1 MVDVTDDAA
10 LVAWGAWLFEERDG
24 RTAVVDDDDLPTRRL
39 RTGGTIGSRSAP
51 WGSAVVEA
59 FRGNEV
65 VASVEVDDANHA
77 WLRHLEPDTEYRWRV
92 RIDGRDWMDGVRWD
106 WHPGGPRPSARRV
119 DMRLRTHAHGSDAVP
134 VTFVALGDFGVGLE
148 AGANG
153 ERQAAVART
162 IEQLADRHDVRF
174 LLSLG
179 DTIYH
184 LGGDRDDHT
193 RQSGDEDD
201 DWYLTYFQPYR
212 YLLDHLPMYPT
223 AGNHDGADEEASD
236 DRAQLED
243 NLHIAERFGPRVE
256 VGRASLGPGL
266 FYRVQVG
273 ALLELV
279 CVDTTWGEGQGNHWF
294 DEEHHHRWLE
304 EEALPAGGDGARWKI
319 PFCHHPAYGA
329 GPHHR
334 SMPEQHAS
342 LVPLYQR
349 AGVRLVLSGHEHN
362 YQHGIV
368 DGIHYVVSGAAGK
381 LQEDPPFR
389 FDEAGTVAWASAPH
403 CLLVE
408 VGADRITVSP
418 YGPGADGE
426 PALISEPFVVDGS

>member
-1 MVDVTDDAA
+1 
-10 LVAWGAWLFEERDG
+10 
-24 RTAVVDDDDLPTRRL
+24 L
-39 RTGGTIGSRSAP
+39 RKGGTIGARSAP
-51 WGSAVVEA
+51 WGSALVEA
-59 FRGNEV
+59 IRGNEV
-65 VASVEVDDANHA
+65 VAAAEVDDANHA
-77 WLRHLEPDTEYRWRV
+77 WLRNLEPDTEYQWRV
-92 RIDGRDWMDGVRWD
+92 TVDGRPWMDGIRWD
-106 WHPGGPRPSARRV
+106 WAPGGLRPSDRRA
-119 DMRLRTHAHGSDAVP
+119 DLRFRTHAHADDAVP
-134 VTFVALGDFGVGLE
+134 VTFIALGDFGVGLE

-153 ERQAAVART
+153 RRQAAVART

-174 LLSLG
+174 LVSLG

-184 LGGDRDDHT
+184 LGDDTT

-212 YLLDHLPMYPT
+212 YLLDHLPLYPT
-223 AGNHDGADEEASD
+223 AGNHDGADEEAND

-243 NLHIAERFGPRVE
+243 NLHLAERFLPRAE

-279 CVDTTWGEGQGNHWF
+279 CVDTTWGAAQGEHWF
-294 DEEHHHRWLE
+294 DDDDHHRWLE
-304 EEALPAGGDGARWKI
+304 EALPPGGGGARWKV
-319 PFCHHPAYGA
+319 PFCHHPPYCA

-362 YQHGIV
+362 YQHGLV

-389 FDEAGTVAWASAPH
+389 FDDGGTVAWASVPH

-408 VGADRITVSP
+408 VTADAITVSP
-418 YGPGADGE
+418 YGPGDDGAPVLVSEAFTVE
-426 PALISEPFVVDGS
+426 P